1 MRRDGEVRNLDH
13 LMITEWCTVN
23 CIGVPEEKKKVNMI
37 FEITVAGFRKLMQ
50 DYSAKF
56 KRYWKP

>member
-1 MRRDGEVRNLDH
+1 MRNIDH
-13 LMITEWCTVN
+13 LMITGWCT
-23 CIGVPEEKKKVNMI
+23 EEKKKVNMR